1 MSKRF
6 DNKRLFIV
14 LAVLLSILLLTVI
27 VKIPKERS
35 TLKSTLVEFDT
46 AVVDR
51 IIITPRLSAGKPFE
65 FVRENNKWSVRQDNI
80 VSAPQKGAV
89 GGILTEIMAL
99 KPQSL
104 AAVGEPRFEE
114 YELTDSLATRV
125 KFLNKKGKD
134 LAEIMIGKFSYKQ
147 ISNPYAQYGG
157 NNIEG
162 TTYVRLSGEEQIFAV
177 DGFLAFTF
185 SGGFNDWRDKSF
197 LSCKK
202 EDVKKIT
209 FTLPA
214 DSSYVLAMKDSLWFA
229 GVQPADS
236 AKTAG
241 YLNSFSMMEGQDFRD
256 EYKPVS
262 SPDYQMV
269 IEGNNMLNIT
279 VKCYKGETGDEYI
292 LNSSLN
298 PDVYFISRREGIFD
312 DLFKPMT
319 YFR

>member
-1 MSKRF
+1 MAR
-6 DNKRLFIV
+6 
-14 LAVLLSILLLTVI
+14 
-27 VKIPKERS
+27 
-35 TLKSTLVEFDT
+35 
-46 AVVDR
+46 VVGR
-51 IIITPRLSAGKPFE
+51 CASC
-65 FVRENNKWSVRQDNI
+65 
-80 VSAPQKGAV
+80 
-89 GGILTEIMAL
+89 
-99 KPQSL
+99 
-104 AAVGEPRFEE
+104 
-114 YELTDSLATRV
+114 
-125 KFLNKKGKD
+125 
-134 LAEIMIGKFSYKQ
+134 
-147 ISNPYAQYGG
+147 
-157 NNIEG
+157 
-162 TTYVRLSGEEQIFAV
+162 AV

-269 IEGNNMLNIT
+269 IEGNNLLNIT

-312 DLFKPMT
+312 DLFKPIS
-319 YFR
+319 YFM